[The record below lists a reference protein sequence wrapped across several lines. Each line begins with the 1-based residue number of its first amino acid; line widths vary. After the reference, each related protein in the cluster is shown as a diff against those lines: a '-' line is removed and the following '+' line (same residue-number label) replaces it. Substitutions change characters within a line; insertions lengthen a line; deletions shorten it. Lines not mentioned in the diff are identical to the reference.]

1 MIPPAWGST
10 VYTKHDP
17 QSMNHPYGPTPWTPL
32 WPRSMVYP
40 GDPPLIFEDDFY
52 QSRVVAK
59 KMSLGLKRKWKQ
71 QKEGGLVPFLPTLG
85 EVWVFSSV
93 SY

>member
-1 MIPPAWGST
+1 MDLLHGPLCGPDPWST
-10 VYTKHDP
+10 
-17 QSMNHPYGPTPWTPL
+17 L
-32 WPRSMVYP
+32 

-59 KMSLGLKRKWKQ
+59 EMSLGLKRKWKQ
-71 QKEGGLVPFLPTLG
+71 QKEGGLVLFLPTLG
-85 EVWVFSSV
+85 EVWVFPSV